1 MKIKDRIKELRRVP
15 AGKLLPNPK
24 NWRTHPPE
32 QADAMRGILAEVG
45 FADAALA
52 VETPDG
58 LQLIDGHLRTEV
70 APDAEVPVLVLDVT
84 EEEADRILATHD
96 PIAAMAGSD
105 ANALAELLDGMKFDN
120 DATQSML
127 DDLADGVI
135 DDAPV
140 DIEEDETPEPPAE
153 PITQRGDL
161 WQLGRHR
168 LLCGD
173 STNEGDVSRLMDG
186 KKAAMGFTSPPYNAG
201 NVTTGAYRSGSA
213 KRTDFKKMY
222 NTDLDDKTPAE
233 YKSFLLTIISIA
245 HNILTDDAVF
255 GWNVSYN
262 ANSRALYGE
271 VLFCSDNLLPVQET
285 IVWDKTLGMNVSGN
299 HIYSRSAEL
308 VFLLSRTSEYFSNQC
323 GGVFWNIWRISSRD
337 GDNMQNGHGASFPVK
352 LPATAI
358 EQHSAK
364 RSVVYDPF
372 LGSGTTL
379 IAAEQLDRTC
389 YGMEISP
396 AYCDVV
402 VERWENLTG
411 KKATKQEAK

>member
-1 MKIKDRIKELRRVP
+1 MIKDRIKAFRRVP
-15 AGKLLPNPK
+15 VSELKPNPK

-52 VETPDG
+52 RETPDG
-58 LQLIDGHLRTEV
+58 LQLIDGHLRADI
-70 APDAEVPVLVLDVT
+70 APDAEMPVLVLDVT

-153 PITQRGDL
+153 PITQLGDL

-173 STNEGDVSRLMDG
+173 CTNEGDVSRLLDNHTID
-186 KKAAMGFTSPPYNAG
+186 AVLTDPPYG
-201 NVTTGAYRSGSA
+201 IKRDKGFSGSDGFNGNKTLKPI
-213 KRTDFKKMY
+213 KRRTY
-222 NTDLDDKTPAE
+222 DDNWDSSRPSADT
-233 YKSFLLTIISIA
+233 FTQLTATAPLSII
-245 HNILTDDAVF
+245 F
-255 GWNVSYN
+255 GGNFF
-262 ANSRALYGE
+262 A
-271 VLFCSDNLLPVQET
+271 DLLPVST
-285 IVWDKTLGMNVSGN
+285 HWLVWDKEQTMPTFGDC
-299 HIYSRSAEL
+299 EL
-308 VFLLSRTSEYFSNQC
+308 AWTNSTRTSVTLYKHA
-323 GGVFWNIWRISSRD
+323 WNGLIGKEKERYHPTQKPVALFASILNDYTDD
-337 GDNMQNGHGASFPVK
+337 GETIF
-352 LPATAI
+352 
-358 EQHSAK
+358 
-364 RSVVYDPF
+364 DPF

-396 AYCDVV
+396 SYCDVI

-411 KKATKQEAK
+411 EKAKKQEVK

>member
-1 MKIKDRIKELRRVP
+1 MIKDRIKAFRRVP
-15 AGKLLPNPK
+15 VSELKPNPK

-52 VETPDG
+52 RETPDG
-58 LQLIDGHLRTEV
+58 LQLIDGHLRADI
-70 APDAEVPVLVLDVT
+70 APDAEMPVLVLDVT

-153 PITQRGDL
+153 PITQLGDL

-173 STNEGDVSRLMDG
+173 CTNEGDVSRLLDNHTID
-186 KKAAMGFTSPPYNAG
+186 AVLTDPPYG
-201 NVTTGAYRSGSA
+201 IKRDKGFSGSDGFNGNKTLKPI
-213 KRTDFKKMY
+213 KRRTY
-222 NTDLDDKTPAE
+222 DDNWDSSRPSADT
-233 YKSFLLTIISIA
+233 FTQLTATAPLSII
-245 HNILTDDAVF
+245 F
-255 GWNVSYN
+255 GGNFF
-262 ANSRALYGE
+262 A
-271 VLFCSDNLLPVQET
+271 DLLPVST
-285 IVWDKTLGMNVSGN
+285 HWLVWDKEQTMPTFGDC
-299 HIYSRSAEL
+299 EL
-308 VFLLSRTSEYFSNQC
+308 AWTNSTRTSVTLYKHA
-323 GGVFWNIWRISSRD
+323 WNGLIGKEKERYHPTQKPVALFASILNDYTDD
-337 GDNMQNGHGASFPVK
+337 GETIF
-352 LPATAI
+352 
-358 EQHSAK
+358 
-364 RSVVYDPF
+364 DPF

-396 AYCDVV
+396 SYCDVI

-411 KKATKQEAK
+411 DKAKKQEVK